1 MGDWAHAMFKM
12 DEDFN
17 EDENDVELER
27 ADEAREQAGFCPL
40 ATWNAERPHCGLDKD
55 PSFSCQL
62 QASRRVYTT
71 DGQGSSLPPQA
82 PSLMQHF
89 GRPRDGGG
97 AFLGIPPKRQRTALA
112 GVPVPGFAGAGF
124 GRVPSPLAASCF
136 GLSPQAR
143 APSPFAQHGS
153 PCNSTPSPGGH
164 LASASPHMG
173 GLSGSG
179 SLSPLKYMPRVA
191 LRLSPFF

>member
-82 PSLMQHF
+82 PSSMQHC
-89 GRPRDGGG
+89 GRSRDGGG
-97 AFLGIPPKRQRTALA
+97 AFLGIPPKRQRTAHA
-112 GVPVPGFAGAGF
+112 SVP
-124 GRVPSPLAASCF
+124 VPSPLAAFCF

-143 APSPFAQHGS
+143 PPSPFAQHGS

-179 SLSPLKYMPRVA
+179 SLSPLKYVP
-191 LRLSPFF
+191 